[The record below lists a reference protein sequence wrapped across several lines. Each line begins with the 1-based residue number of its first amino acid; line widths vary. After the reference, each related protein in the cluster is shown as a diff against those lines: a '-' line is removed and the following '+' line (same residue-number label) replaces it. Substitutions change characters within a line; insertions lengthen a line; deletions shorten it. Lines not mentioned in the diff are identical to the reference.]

1 VEGVLDFA
9 VDAGGI
15 TMNTEISIRAFVGMT
30 LIVFGLAAGA
40 EAESSRILH
49 FPKDQCL
56 GTVYVEDPC
65 LGTECLELGRDLS
78 LPYGLD
84 PRRVALGGDCDRVGL
99 ARGDVAVPAGRNIR
113 LSVWLEPAAE
123 DAPRVA
129 ALPPGSYRQL
139 EVDHCYVGPTDLSG
153 LSGLD
158 PNDLFG
164 VVVNCLVPMAGANAR
179 MLEPISRLTG
189 LQVLQLHNTG
199 MTNKDV
205 EYLRRLPSLKALG
218 LHEKRVGSPGLAVLK
233 DLHSLEYLD
242 LETTATDAG
251 FKDLG
256 RMPNLRWLRVRMGSI
271 RGPGL
276 AELANLPRLERLSL
290 WGETGLTD
298 RHIQHLEG
306 LTRLKSLTLWGTDY
320 PLTDASLASI
330 GKLAGLEELYFI
342 RIATNFTDAGVAHL
356 KNLKNLKV
364 LELASPIGEEGVRH
378 LADLPNLRRVASISL
393 TADSARTLASFRNL
407 KSVDLFLTDRYAPK
421 AVSALAAL
429 TSLEE
434 LRFTGSAVG
443 ASFSNADL
451 AALESLGHL
460 KRLFLPP
467 GEIDVTDEGMASI
480 TKFRQLEYLNLGM
493 ARVTKRGLNQL
504 NGLKNLRT
512 LNVCVLPEARPAID
526 EIPLHLSSLTN
537 LTTLDLR
544 GFALQDADLASL
556 AGMGNLE
563 WLVLDGSLTDGGLW
577 HLRELSALKFLGI
590 SSISCSSGE
599 GLAQLAGL
607 KMLGDLNLSGRIT
620 DDALGR
626 LTGIPLLWSLTVR
639 TDEPIRPET
648 VEHLRQSL
656 PTVEY
661 VHVDPLTPTGRQ
673 RGDSFSPRQRPTPR
687 TRRSSR

>member
-1 VEGVLDFA
+1 
-9 VDAGGI
+9 
-15 TMNTEISIRAFVGMT
+15 MNTEINIRAFAGMT
-30 LIVFGLAAGA
+30 LIVCGLAAGA
-40 EAESSRILH
+40 EAESARILH

-56 GTVYVEDPC
+56 GAVYVEDPS
-65 LGTECLELGRDLS
+65 LGTECLEVGRDLS

-84 PRRVALGGDCDRVGL
+84 PKRMALGGDWDRIGL
-99 ARGDVAVPAGRNIR
+99 ARGDVVVSAGRNIR

-123 DAPRVA
+123 DSPRVA
-129 ALPPGSYRQL
+129 ALPPGSYRQM
-139 EVDHCYVGPTDLSG
+139 EVDHCYVGPMDLSG
-153 LSGLD
+153 LSRLD
-158 PNDLFG
+158 PNDLHG
-164 VVVNCLVPMAGANAR
+164 LVVNCLVPMTRVSERA
-179 MLEPISRLTG
+179 LEPISRLTG
-189 LQVLQLHNTG
+189 LQILQLHSTG
-199 MTNKDV
+199 MANKDV
-205 EYLRRLPSLKALG
+205 EYLKRWPSLKALG

-306 LTRLKSLTLWGTDY
+306 LTHLKSLTLWGTDY

-330 GKLAGLEELYFI
+330 GRLTSLEELYFI

-364 LELASPIGEEGVRH
+364 LELASPIGDEGVRH
-378 LADLPNLRRVASISL
+378 LADLPDLRRVASINL
-393 TADSARTLASFRNL
+393 TADSARTLAAFRNL

-429 TSLEE
+429 ASLEE

-443 ASFSNADL
+443 ASFSDADL
-451 AALESLGHL
+451 AALEPLGHL
-460 KRLFLPP
+460 KRLLLPP
-467 GEIDVTDEGMASI
+467 GEIDVTDEGMVSI
-480 TKFRQLEYLNLGM
+480 ARLRQLEYLNLGM

-504 NGLKNLRT
+504 NGLTNLRT
-512 LNVCVLPEARPAID
+512 LGVRVLPEAKPAID
-526 EIPLHLSSLTN
+526 EIPLNLSSLTD
-537 LTTLDLR
+537 LKTLDLC
-544 GFALQDADLASL
+544 GLALQDADLVSL

-563 WLVLDGSLTDGGLW
+563 WLTLSGPLTENSLW
-577 HLRELSALKFLGI
+577 HLRELSALKFLTI

-607 KMLGDLNLSGRIT
+607 KKLGDLTLSGRIT
-620 DDALGR
+620 DAALGQ
-626 LTGIPLLWSLTVR
+626 LAGIPLLWSLNVT

-661 VHVDPLTPTGRQ
+661 VHIRPLPQMTRQEVDP
-673 RGDSFSPRQRPTPR
+673 FSGRQRPTPR
-687 TRRSSR
+687 ARRSSR